1 MHAAWNGDYVEVSSF
16 LVQNGATLNTAD
28 NDGDTALHCAAPKGH
43 PRCVAYLLS
52 LPGIDATLLNKNG
65 KTALEKAEE
74 GGNFPGKTEC
84 AKLIKAEDRRLIDA
98 AAGTANQKTEKHAA
112 EVLKTDGAVVVLR
125 SVHFQEQPL
134 YIPAID
140 YNAQRR
146 QVFVWKREMQS
157 DVLSKAR
164 LVVEVIPGTSR
175 IRLQTRKY
183 TEAGEYVYCAEN
195 SEVRGE
201 VLVWKG
207 KASSDILEKA
217 EFEVEPVDG
226 HADQVRLKSV
236 KWDGAYLYIPAIDYD
251 SDRRQVYIWKTGPD
265 ADALSKAR
273 FRIETAAAAH
283 PQEAGMSASD
293 LKAAVAQKAKQKA
306 DVDAASTASIE
317 RVYAYKYGMRYPA
330 LSQDEK
336 VIYFGDNEGLGE
348 VWAIDVESVR

>member
-1 MHAAWNGDYVEVSSF
+1 MPTDASLASAKAA
-16 LVQNGATLNTAD
+16 
-28 NDGDTALHCAAPKGH
+28 AA
-43 PRCVAYLLS
+43 
-52 LPGIDATLLNKNG
+52 
-65 KTALEKAEE
+65 KAERE
-74 GGNFPGKTEC
+74 QQEAAAAATAATATAKKGAEEKT
-84 AKLIKAEDRRLIDA
+84 KAEREQQEA
-98 AAGTANQKTEKHAA
+98 AAAA
-112 EVLKTDGAVVVLR
+112 AKAKKEAEVKAAAAVEVLKTDGAVVVLR